1 MFSLRSLNWMDWL
14 IVVAISLHMGS
25 LFSTNYIIATLDLA
39 HSTAVELEGNPI
51 ARALM
56 DNQFYFLTIAISL
69 SGILIGCYVYLRH
82 QLNELKSKGLST
94 RWLSL
99 AMYIFA
105 FTILYAT
112 LYDFT
117 NDFSILLKLLVSGA

>member
-1 MFSLRSLNWMDWL
+1 MFNLRSLNWMDWL
-14 IVVAISLHMGS
+14 IIIAIALHMGS

-39 HSTAVELEGNPI
+39 HTTATELEGNPI

-56 DNQFYFLTIAISL
+56 DNQFYFMTVALSLT
-69 SGILIGCYVYLRH
+69 GVLIGCYAYLRH
-82 QLNELKSKGLST
+82 FINFLKSKGKSV
-94 RWLSL
+94 RWQTL

-105 FTILYAT
+105 FSILYVA

-117 NDFSILLKLLVSGA
+117 NDFSILLKLLLSSP